1 MILDIS
7 FRREAARSLIATLV
21 VVLTVVMTWLLF
33 RILRQSGQGQIDP
46 KDVASFIGLSTLGYL
61 PLVLTVSLFI
71 TLILVLTRW
80 YRDSEMA
87 IWFSSG
93 MGIMRL
99 VKPVLQFAW
108 PVLLAVAAL
117 TLLVW
122 PWSNA
127 QMQTMRDQFERRND
141 LARAEPGQFRESS
154 DGQRVFFFEGVS
166 NNSDAARRVF
176 VRLRQGDTETVTL
189 ASEGRILRTADGTF
203 LDLSEGRR
211 YEFYSPGSA
220 KAGESRLAEF
230 KQYLIKVK
238 DNTAVLP
245 ALQVKSRPTQFLLS
259 TASQPPSAKGELF
272 WRLSVPISA
281 FLLCLLAVPLAAVQQ
296 RSGKGLHVVFAFL
309 VCLVYFNFNNLG
321 QGWVTQQRVGWWQL
335 LIGLHFMA
343 FMLFA
348 LLMWRRSTGWTLR
361 NMLTRLA
368 TQRAKVA
375 A

>member
-1 MILDIS
+1 VILDTS

-61 PLVLTVSLFI
+61 PLVLTVALFI
-71 TLILVLTRW
+71 TLILVLIRW

-108 PVLLAVAAL
+108 PVLLAIAAL

-127 QMQTMRDQFERRND
+127 QMQTLRDQFERRND

-166 NNSDAARRVF
+166 DSDAARRVF
-176 VRLRQGDTETVTL
+176 VRLIQGDTETVTL

-211 YEFYSPGSA
+211 YEFYAPGSA

-238 DNTAVLP
+238 DNAAVLP
-245 ALQVKSRPTQFLLS
+245 ALQVKSRPTQSLLS
-259 TASQPPSAKGELF
+259 TVGQPPSAKGELF

-335 LIGLHFMA
+335 LIGLHLMA

-348 LLMWRRSTGWTLR
+348 LLAWRRSTGWTLR
-361 NMLTRLA
+361 NTLTRLA
-368 TQRAKVA
+368 TQRAQAVA
-375 A
+375 